1 MDQPQPTPDP
11 AVSAISADGVG
22 RYLDKTISSF
32 LDCDSKK
39 SGAVLDCGTVRR
51 G

>member
-11 AVSAISADGVG
+11 AISADGVS